1 MDNQVVSEN
10 KKSFWQNDKLLVCGM
25 LSFYGL
31 CIVGLIAGTFLWLG
45 QMNRKISANATS
57 TAQVVATQDANAT
70 ATAIVRT
77 TEQAKFGFVE
87 KFDSNNQNWLTEKD
101 EDEYAKSNIQVK
113 DGMYIWDIEEVKK
126 TFIYWAD
133 FPFNNNMKDFHVYVD
148 TKLIANTPGDVCSG
162 FLFRVAEE
170 DWDKGGY
177 YFSLCNDSTAT
188 ISYHTQKD
196 GWENITRLFDLGY
209 ANEWNRLEIIGKGTN
224 FQFLING
231 TQAYEMDDDRQELGG
246 LALVIEVN
254 EKVPVKVLF
263 DNFGLQR

>member
-1 MDNQVVSEN
+1 MDTQAVNEN
-10 KKSFWQNDKLLVCGM
+10 KKSFWQNDKLLVCSM

-31 CIVGLIAGTFLWLG
+31 CIVGLIAGTFVWLG
-45 QMNRKISANATS
+45 QRSREESANATS
-57 TAQVVATQDANAT
+57 TAQAVATQQANAT
-70 ATAIVRT
+70 ATAIVRA
-77 TEQAKFGFVE
+77 TEQAKFGFIE
-87 KFDSNNQNWLTEKD
+87 KFDSNNQNWLVGKQN
-101 EDEYAKSNIQVK
+101 DEYAKSHIQVK
-113 DGMYIWDIEEVKK
+113 DGMYIWDVEEVKK

-133 FPFNNNMKDFHVYVD
+133 FPFKNNMKNFHAYVD
-148 TKLIANTPGDVCSG
+148 TKLIANNPGDVCSG

-177 YFSLCNDSTAT
+177 YFSLCNDSTVS

-196 GWENITRLFDLGY
+196 GWENITRLFGLGY
-209 ANEWNRLEIIGKGTN
+209 ANEWNRLEIIGNDTN
-224 FQFLING
+224 FQFFING
-231 TQAYEMDDDRQELGG
+231 VQAYEMDDDRQSVGG